1 MDRLV
6 EISGLGKSYR
16 MKGGEV
22 QVLKDLDIGVE
33 RGEYVAIMGASG
45 SGKSTLLHIL
55 GGLDRHTRGSYRF
68 AGRDMQALSD
78 ARLSAI
84 RASEVGFIFQSFN
97 LIPQLSVY
105 ENVELPFFYGPDPGT
120 ATNARIED
128 ALSRVGL
135 SHRLRH
141 RPAELSGGEMQR
153 VAIAR
158 AIVMSPSLVLA
169 DEPTG
174 SLDSATGEQIL
185 SIMQQLNDA
194 GATVLLVTHNVDVA
208 NRAQRQL
215 VLKDGRFVA

>member
-1 MDRLV
+1 MERLV
-6 EISGLGKSYR
+6 EISGLGKSYP
-16 MKGGEV
+16 MTGGAV
-22 QVLKDLDIGVE
+22 QVLRELDMEVQ
-33 RGEYVAIMGASG
+33 RGEFVAIMGASG

-55 GGLDRHTRGSYRF
+55 GGLDRQTSGTYRF
-68 AGRDMQALSD
+68 AGRDMHALSD

-105 ENVELPFFYGPDPGT
+105 ENVELPFFYGPAISAVADEC
-120 ATNARIED
+120 IVE
-128 ALSRVGL
+128 ALAKVGL

-141 RPAELSGGEMQR
+141 RPSELSGGEMQR

-158 AIVMSPSLVLA
+158 AIVMSPRLVLA

-185 SIMQQLNDA
+185 AIMQELNNS
-194 GATVLLVTHNVDVA
+194 GATVLLVTHNVEVA
-208 NRAQRQL
+208 RRAQRQL
-215 VLKDGRFVA
+215 VLRDGRFVS

>member
-1 MDRLV
+1 MERLV
-6 EISGLGKSYR
+6 EISGLGKSYP

-22 QVLKDLDIGVE
+22 QVLKDLDIEVG

-55 GGLDRHTRGSYRF
+55 GGLDRHTRGTYRF
-68 AGRDMQALSD
+68 AGRDMQALND
-78 ARLSAI
+78 AQLSAI
-84 RASEVGFIFQSFN
+84 RAREVGFVFQSFN

-105 ENVELPFFYGPDPGT
+105 ENVELPFFYSPEIGT
-120 ATNARIED
+120 AAEDRIVQ
-128 ALSRVGL
+128 ALAKVGL

-141 RPAELSGGEMQR
+141 RPSELSGGEMQR

-174 SLDSATGEQIL
+174 SLDSVTGDQIL
-185 SIMQQLNDA
+185 GIMQEFNDA
-194 GATVLLVTHNVDVA
+194 GATVLLVTHNLEVA
-208 NRAQRQL
+208 KRAQRQL

>member
-1 MDRLV
+1 MERLV
-6 EISGLGKSYR
+6 EITGLGKSYA
-16 MKGGEV
+16 MAGGAIEVLGDLDMEV
-22 QVLKDLDIGVE
+22 Q
-33 RGEYVAIMGASG
+33 RGEFVAIMGASG

-55 GGLDRHTRGSYRF
+55 GGLDRHTRGTYRF
-68 AGRDMQALSD
+68 AGRDMQALND
-78 ARLSAI
+78 VKLSAI

-105 ENVELPFFYGPDPGT
+105 ENVELPFFYAADVSPT
-120 ATNARIED
+120 ASERIAE
-128 ALSRVGL
+128 ALAKVGL

-141 RPAELSGGEMQR
+141 KPAELSGGEMQR

-158 AIVMSPSLVLA
+158 AIVMSPRLVLA

-185 SIMQQLNDA
+185 SIMQELNTA
-194 GATVLLVTHNVDVA
+194 GATVLLVTHNLEVA
-208 NRAQRQL
+208 RRAGRQL

>member
-1 MDRLV
+1 MEQLV
-6 EISGLGKSYR
+6 EIAGLGKSYPMTGR
-16 MKGGEV
+16 EV
-22 QVLKDLDIGVE
+22 QVLRDLDMEVQH
-33 RGEYVAIMGASG
+33 GEFVAIMGASG

-55 GGLDRHTRGSYRF
+55 GGLDRHTRGTYRF

-84 RASEVGFIFQSFN
+84 RAGEVGFIFQSFN

-105 ENVELPFFYGPDPGT
+105 ENVELPFFYGAEIPLAADE
-120 ATNARIED
+120 RITD

-141 RPAELSGGEMQR
+141 RPSELSGGEMQR

-158 AIVMSPSLVLA
+158 AIVMSPRLILA

-185 SIMQQLNDA
+185 AIMEELNTA
-194 GATVLLVTHNVDVA
+194 GATVLLVTHNFEVA
-208 NRAQRQL
+208 KRARRHL
-215 VLKDGRFVA
+215 VLKDGRFVS